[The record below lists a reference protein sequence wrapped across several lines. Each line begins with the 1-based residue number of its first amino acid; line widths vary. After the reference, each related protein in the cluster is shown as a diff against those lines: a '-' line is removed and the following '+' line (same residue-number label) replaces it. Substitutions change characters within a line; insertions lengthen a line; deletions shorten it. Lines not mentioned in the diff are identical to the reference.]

1 MVETREVPPPARTLS
16 ALAPE
21 REEQVRR
28 LHRMTTVIDAHG
40 DSFRFVV
47 WGERRLY
54 ERSDKGQ
61 VDFPRAL
68 EGGLG
73 AQIHN
78 ILLPRPKG
86 RLMVHTILK
95 TYRYVV
101 EDLRE
106 GAHLATLATSVEDIE
121 AAQRDRKFA
130 VILGLEGGEALE
142 GDLELLPVFYRL
154 GVRVMGLTWMW
165 RNELADGTWEDSGAG
180 LSAFGRVVVKEM
192 NRRGIVIDTA
202 HMTPRGILHTT
213 ELSQHPVICSHTLCR
228 ALANTGEYATRNIG
242 DDQIRAIARGGGVV
256 GLAPCRTLM
265 NNPKAEIEDLMCHF
279 VHVAELVGPEHVGL
293 GSDYDG
299 GTPTPTG
306 LEDITGLPLLT
317 SALLDQG
324 FSESDVLHI
333 LGGNYLRVFRT
344 VWGR

>member
-1 MVETREVPPPARTLS
+1 MKQRAAPSPARALNALS
-16 ALAPE
+16 PE
-21 REEQVRR
+21 RLEQVRR
-28 LHRMTTVIDAHG
+28 LHRMSPVIDAHG
-40 DSFRFVV
+40 DSFRYVV
-47 WGERRLY
+47 WGERRLS

-68 EGGLG
+68 EGGLS

-101 EDLRE
+101 EDLRA
-106 GAHLATLATSVEDIE
+106 GARLATLATSVKDIE
-121 AAQRDRKFA
+121 TAHRDGKFA

-142 GDLELLPVFYRL
+142 GDLELLPAFHRL
-154 GVRVMGLTWMW
+154 GVREMGLTWMW

-180 LSAFGRVVVKEM
+180 LSAFGRLVIKEM
-192 NRRGIVIDTA
+192 NRHGMVVDAA
-202 HMTPRGILHTT
+202 HMTPRGILETVDA
-213 ELSQHPVICSHTLCR
+213 SQHPVICSHTLCR
-228 ALANTGEYATRNIG
+228 ALANTGDYATRNIW
-242 DDQIRAIARGGGVV
+242 DDQIKAVAGGGGVV

-265 NNPKAEIEDLMCHF
+265 NNPKAEIEDLMHHYI
-279 VHVAELVGPEHVGL
+279 HVAELVGPEHVGL

-306 LEDITGLPLLT
+306 LEDITGLPLLS

-324 FSESDVLHI
+324 FSESEVTGI
-333 LGGNYLRVFRT
+333 LGGNYLRVFQS
-344 VWGR
+344 VWGQ